1 MIYNYSEIKKVHI
14 EMTSKCNAA
23 CSLCARTIGDDVN
36 PNLPMS
42 ELTLDNIKSIFQD
55 IDFVK
60 QLDSIHFCG
69 NFGDPIIAKDFLKTF
84 VYLKTINPNLKT
96 FTNTNGSIRNNKWWK
111 LFASFTSDNDLV
123 VFSIDGLEDTNH
135 IYRKNTNWEK
145 IITNAKS
152 FIDQGGNA
160 EWEFIAFQHNEHQIE
175 EATNLSKNL
184 GFKNFRIKKS
194 SRFNR
199 NSPIQPPTNSKY
211 KNESFDKFANSN
223 EFILE
228 NKVKFMPNEFSKFHD
243 YVNSAN
249 IVCKVQKEKSIYI
262 SSEGYLHPCC
272 WIGLQMY
279 SKFYDVKG
287 SQVWLNIDNI
297 GLENLNCI
305 NYSIKQIIEGS
316 YFQKIKEGWSKTVD
330 TGKLL
335 ICAYTCG
342 EKYDFFSD
350 QYINYK
356 TGI

>member
-1 MIYNYSEIKKVHI
+1 MIYSYKNIKKVHI
-14 EMTSKCNAA
+14 ELTSRCNAA

-42 ELTLDNIKSIFQD
+42 ELTLDNIKLIFQD

-69 NFGDPIIAKDFLKTF
+69 NFGDPIIAKDFLKVF
-84 VYLKTINPNLKT
+84 IFLKEINSDLKII
-96 FTNTNGSIRNNKWWK
+96 TNTNGSIRNHKWWK
-111 LFASFTSDNDLV
+111 LFSSFTNHNDFV
-123 VFSIDGLEDTNH
+123 IFSIDGLEDTNH
-135 IYRKNTNWEK
+135 IYRKNTIWNK
-145 IITNAKS
+145 IITNAES
-152 FIDQGGNA
+152 FINNGGHA
-160 EWEFIAFQHNEHQIE
+160 EWEFIVFQHNEHQIE
-175 EATNLSKNL
+175 KAKELSKNL
-184 GFKNFRIKKS
+184 GFKDFRIKKT

-199 NSPIQPPTNSKY
+199 NGNIQPPTNLKY
-211 KNESFDKFANSN
+211 TNESFNRFINDNN
-223 EFILE
+223 FILE
-228 NKVKFMPNEFSKFHD
+228 KKIKFMPKENNKFYD
-243 YVNSAN
+243 YVNSSK
-249 IVCKVQKEKSIYI
+249 ILCKVQKEKSVYI

-272 WIGLQMY
+272 WVGLQMY
-279 SKFYDVKG
+279 SKFYDFKG
-287 SQVWLNIDNI
+287 SQIWLNIDSV

-305 NYSIKQIIEGS
+305 NYSIKQIIEGP
-316 YFQKIKEGWSKTVD
+316 YFQNIKEGWSKTVD